1 MMVFIWL
8 TTESTIVA
16 VSVCNF
22 WGASFRRIAR
32 VVDRHVFML
41 STGPE
46 EGQLCSSNNTSI

>member
-46 EGQLCSSNNTSI
+46 ED